1 MTWLSSE
8 DSRAV
13 RQAKAYKETSNEVA
27 DIRLSTK
34 SKLDQ
39 PSFHRELAIAR
50 EVQRASLPAQ
60 TPRIPGL
67 GSAIF
72 YKPAHSVGGDYYDFL
87 CLPNGE
93 WGIAV
98 GDVSGKGISAALV
111 MANLQG
117 FLRAQTFQHAPD
129 LPTLMS
135 NINRLV
141 WQSSPQHFFA
151 SLFYGE
157 YDPQSRRL
165 QYVNAGHNAPIGIRR
180 ARKNDWLFS
189 LKAEC
194 PPVGSL
200 EDSLFVS
207 ATFQLEIGDTLVFY
221 TDGVTEAENS
231 EGKAFGHKRL
241 QRVLYDCR
249 TQGPRR
255 ILQLIMNE
263 LAAHSAGRP
272 QADDITLVIIEV
284 QDAKGDLSK
293 TPPQV
298 QACDGSSL
306 DDQVK

>member
-1 MTWLSSE
+1 MTWLGCE
-8 DSRAV
+8 DSSAV
-13 RQAKAYKETSNEVA
+13 LQGGAYDGTSNTVA
-27 DIRLSTK
+27 NTVSSPKTRPESA
-34 SKLDQ
+34 
-39 PSFHRELAIAR
+39 SFHRELAIAR

-60 TPRIPGL
+60 TPKIPGL
-67 GSAIF
+67 NSATF
-72 YKPAHSVGGDYYDFL
+72 YKPAYIVGGDYYDFL
-87 CLPNGE
+87 CLQNGE

-98 GDVSGKGISAALV
+98 GDVAGKGISAALV

-135 NINRLV
+135 NLNRLV
-141 WQSSPQHFFA
+141 RQSSPQHFFA

-221 TDGVTEAENS
+221 TDGVTESENS

-241 QRVLYDCR
+241 QRVLYNRR
-249 TQGPRR
+249 TQDPHR
-255 ILQLIMNE
+255 ILEVILNE
-263 LAAHSAGRP
+263 LEAHSAGLL
-272 QADDITLVIIEV
+272 QTDDITLVIIQVE
-284 QDAKGDLSK
+284 DA
-293 TPPQV
+293 
-298 QACDGSSL
+298 AGSSPATL
-306 DDQVK
+306 ADFSA

>member
-1 MTWLSSE
+1 MTWLGCE
-8 DSRAV
+8 DLSAV
-13 RQAKAYKETSNEVA
+13 LQAGSDDGTSNTVA
-27 DIRLSTK
+27 NNLSSPKTRPD
-34 SKLDQ
+34 LV
-39 PSFHRELAIAR
+39 SFHQQLAIAR

-60 TPRIPGL
+60 TPTIPGL

-93 WGIAV
+93 WAIAV

-135 NINRLV
+135 NLNRLV
-141 WQSSPQHFFA
+141 RQSSPQHFFA

-157 YDPQSRRL
+157 YDPQSRRF

-180 ARKNDWLFS
+180 ARNNDWLFS

-221 TDGVTEAENS
+221 TDGVTESENS

-249 TQGPRR
+249 TQDPHR
-255 ILQLIMNE
+255 ILEVILNE
-263 LAAHSAGRP
+263 LEAHSAGCLQR
-272 QADDITLVIIEV
+272 DDITLVIMQV
-284 QDAKGDLSK
+284 KDA
-293 TPPQV
+293 
-298 QACDGSSL
+298 AGSSPAAL
-306 DDQVK
+306 ADF

>member
-1 MTWLSSE
+1 MTWLGCDDSS
-8 DSRAV
+8 AV
-13 RQAKAYKETSNEVA
+13 LQAGPYDGTSNKVA
-27 DIRLSTK
+27 STLLLPK
-34 SKLDQ
+34 TRPDLV
-39 PSFHRELAIAR
+39 SFHQQLAIAR
-50 EVQRASLPAQ
+50 EVQRASLPAE

-87 CLPNGE
+87 CLQNGE

-98 GDVSGKGISAALV
+98 GDVAGKGISAALV

-135 NINRLV
+135 NLNRLV
-141 WQSSPQHFFA
+141 RQSSPQHFFA

-165 QYVNAGHNAPIGIRR
+165 QYVNAGHNPPIGIRR
-180 ARKNDWLFS
+180 ARNHHWLFS
-189 LKAEC
+189 LKADC
-194 PPVGSL
+194 APVGAL

-221 TDGVTEAENS
+221 TDGVTESENS

-249 TQGPRR
+249 TRDPHR
-255 ILQLIMNE
+255 ILEVILNE
-263 LAAHSAGRP
+263 LEAYSEGCV
-272 QADDITLVIIEV
+272 QTDDITLVIMQVE
-284 QDAKGDLSK
+284 DA
-293 TPPQV
+293 
-298 QACDGSSL
+298 AGSSPATL
-306 DDQVK
+306 ADF

>member
-1 MTWLSSE
+1 MTWLSCE
-8 DSRAV
+8 DSSAV
-13 RQAKAYKETSNEVA
+13 LQSGPFDGASNTVA
-27 DIRLSTK
+27 NNPLSPKTK
-34 SKLDQ
+34 PELI
-39 PSFHRELAIAR
+39 SFHQQLAIAR

-135 NINRLV
+135 NLNRLV
-141 WQSSPQHFFA
+141 RQSSPQHFFA

-180 ARKNDWLFS
+180 ARNHHWLFS

-194 PPVGSL
+194 APVGAL
-200 EDSLFVS
+200 EDSRFVS
-207 ATFQLEIGDTLVFY
+207 AMFQLEIGDTLVFY
-221 TDGVTEAENS
+221 TDGVTESENS

-249 TQGPRR
+249 TQDPHR
-255 ILQLIMNE
+255 ILEVILKE
-263 LAAHSAGRP
+263 LEAHSAGCL
-272 QADDITLVIIEV
+272 QTDDITLVIV
-284 QDAKGDLSK
+284 QVEDA
-293 TPPQV
+293 
-298 QACDGSSL
+298 AGSSPATL
-306 DDQVK
+306 ADF

>member
-1 MTWLSSE
+1 MTWRSCE
-8 DSRAV
+8 DSGAV
-13 RQAKAYKETSNEVA
+13 LQAGPYDGTPNKAANTF
-27 DIRLSTK
+27 LSPKTRPD
-34 SKLDQ
+34 LV
-39 PSFHRELAIAR
+39 SFHQQLAIAR

-67 GSAIF
+67 GSAIV

-117 FLRAQTFQHAPD
+117 FLRAQTFQHASD
-129 LPTLMS
+129 LSTLMS
-135 NINRLV
+135 NLNRLV
-141 WQSSPQHFFA
+141 RQSSPQHFFA

-180 ARKNDWLFS
+180 ARNHDRLFS

-194 PPVGSL
+194 PPIGAL
-200 EDSLFVS
+200 EDPLFAS
-207 ATFQLEIGDTLVFY
+207 ATFQLEVGDTLVFY
-221 TDGVTEAENS
+221 TDGVTESENS

-241 QRVLYDCR
+241 QRVLYDYC
-249 TQGPRR
+249 TQDPRQ
-255 ILQLIMNE
+255 ILQVTLNE
-263 LAAHSAGRP
+263 LEAHSEGRP
-272 QADDITLVIIEV
+272 QTDDITLVVIRVE
-284 QDAKGDLSK
+284 DAKGDLSK
-293 TPPQV
+293 IPPRPQNSKFTS
-298 QACDGSSL
+298 CRP
-306 DDQVK
+306 

>member
-1 MTWLSSE
+1 MMWRGCE
-8 DSRAV
+8 DSSAV
-13 RQAKAYKETSNEVA
+13 LQAGPCNGTSNEA
-27 DIRLSTK
+27 ANILLSPK
-34 SKLDQ
+34 ARPDLA
-39 PSFHRELAIAR
+39 SFHQQLAIAR

-87 CLPNGE
+87 CLPKGE

-135 NINRLV
+135 NLNRLV
-141 WQSSPQHFFA
+141 RQSSPQHFFA

-221 TDGVTEAENS
+221 TDGVTESENS

-241 QRVLYDCR
+241 QRVLYNCR
-249 TQGPRR
+249 TQDPHR
-255 ILQLIMNE
+255 ILEVILNE
-263 LAAHSAGRP
+263 LEAHSVGLL
-272 QADDITLVIIEV
+272 QTDDITLVIIQVE
-284 QDAKGDLSK
+284 DA
-293 TPPQV
+293 
-298 QACDGSSL
+298 AGSSPATL
-306 DDQVK
+306 ADFSA